1 MNTEWIVSRL
11 PEALGWAL
19 AHSLWQLLFVAAV
32 MWLLFR
38 FKFLNSPQKK
48 YMLGL
53 GGLGVMCCM
62 FVGTFI
68 MEFHSFQD
76 EGQEALVFS
85 SQIQA
90 SAQPVASEMHWPAYL
105 SGRIAYV
112 LPYLVYFWVIG
123 VVFYFVRHLG
133 NFVALKQLKA
143 RSHQSVPQNILQSI
157 ETIKARLALSLPV
170 DFRISSEISVP
181 ITYGFFKPIVLLP
194 LGLIMQLSPVQLEAI
209 IAHELAHIRR
219 HDFAVNLMQSV
230 LEILFFYHPAFW
242 WVNGLVKEAR
252 EHIADDIAIQAG
264 VKAIDLANA
273 LAIVANDAVEESPEL
288 AMAAHSSNFPLL
300 NRIKRMLG
308 NEPARFSNSPLITKT
323 MILTLIF
330 SAILFIGNANEVK
343 NTQDRWVS
351 TALESKFDGDTYFM
365 MDTLPKS
372 IEVEDTVIVINK
384 DVAIDLDQEVSEDV
398 EVVIHSNN
406 HVTTSIR
413 SVVSDS
419 LPLPQQPPVLN
430 LSPAPVANFSP
441 PVFNDSLIH
450 YTQNIM
456 GGFGDSI
463 QVYARNIVMLQGD
476 TSVLS
481 QEQKK
486 KLERK
491 IELLQKKMEK
501 SQKVFEGKMKAWEKE
516 FQPKMKEFEQKMEA
530 WQKENEP
537 KIKEFEKKIE
547 VWAAENAAKMESWAK
562 AYAEKIEA
570 WEKEKELQAKEYWEK
585 EQ

>member
-11 PEALGWAL
+11 LEALGWTL
-19 AHSLWQLLFVAAV
+19 AHSLWQLLLVAAV

-38 FKFLNSPQKK
+38 FKILNSPQKK

-68 MEFHSFQD
+68 MEFLSFQD
-76 EGQEALVFS
+76 EGREALVFS

-143 RSHQSVPQNILQSI
+143 RSQQGVPKKILKSI
-157 ETIKARLALSLPV
+157 EDIKFRVGLNFPV
-170 DFRISSEISVP
+170 DFRLSSEITVP
-181 ITYGFFKPIVLLP
+181 IAYGLFKPIVLLP
-194 LGLIMQLSPVQLEAI
+194 LGLVMQLSPAQLEAI

-219 HDFAVNLMQSV
+219 YDFAVNLLQSV

-242 WVNGLVKEAR
+242 WVNGLVREAR

-273 LAIVANDAVEESPEL
+273 LAIVANDAVEKSPEL

-308 NEPARFSNSPLITKT
+308 NEPARFSNSPIITKT

-330 SAILFIGNANEVK
+330 SAILFIGNANEIK
-343 NTQDRWVS
+343 KTQDRWV
-351 TALESKFDGDTYFM
+351 TTTLESKFDGNTYFL
-365 MDTLPKS
+365 MDTLPQS

-406 HVTTSIR
+406 QVTTNIR

-419 LPLPQQPPVLN
+419 LPLRQQPPVLN
-430 LSPAPVANFSP
+430 LSPAPIANFSP

-463 QVYARNIVMLQGD
+463 HVYARNIVMLQGD

-491 IELLQKKMEK
+491 MELLQKKMEK
-501 SQKVFEGKMKAWEKE
+501 SQKLLEQKMNAWEKE
-516 FQPKMKEFEQKMEA
+516 FQPQMKEFERKMEA

-537 KIKEFEKKIE
+537 KIKEFEKK
-547 VWAAENAAKMESWAK
+547 MEIWAK
-562 AYAEKIEA
+562 AQSEKFKA
-570 WEKEKELQAKEYWEK
+570 LEKEFELKAKEFLEK
-585 EQ
+585 EE

>member
-1 MNTEWIVSRL
+1 MNTEWIVSHFA
-11 PEALGWAL
+11 EALGWTL
-19 AHSLWQLLFVAAV
+19 AHSLWQLLVVAAG

-68 MEFHSFQD
+68 MEFLSFQD
-76 EGQEALVFS
+76 EGKEALVFS

-90 SAQPVASEMHWPAYL
+90 SAQPVAGEMHWSAYL

-143 RSHQSVPQNILQSI
+143 RSQQSVPKKILKSI
-157 ETIKARLALSLPV
+157 ENIKFRVGLNFTV
-170 DFRISSEISVP
+170 DFRLSSEITVP
-181 ITYGFFKPIVLLP
+181 ITYGIFKPIVLLP
-194 LGLIMQLSPVQLEAI
+194 LGLIMQLSPAQLEAI

-219 HDFAVNLMQSV
+219 HDFAVNLLQSV

-273 LAIVANDAVEESPEL
+273 LAIVANDAVEKSPEL

-308 NEPARFSNSPLITKT
+308 NEPARFSNSPIITKT

-330 SAILFIGNANEVK
+330 SAILFIGNANEIK
-343 NTQDRWVS
+343 KTQDRWV
-351 TALESKFDGDTYFM
+351 TTTLESKFDGNTYFL
-365 MDTLPKS
+365 MDTLPQS
-372 IEVEDTVIVINK
+372 IEVEDTVIIINK
-384 DVAIDLDQEVSEDV
+384 DVTIDLDQEVSEDV

-406 HVTTSIR
+406 QVTTTIH

-430 LSPAPVANFSP
+430 LSPAPIANFSP

-456 GGFGDSI
+456 GDFGDSI
-463 QVYARNIVMLQGD
+463 HVYARNIVMLQGD

-491 IELLQKKMEK
+491 MELLQKKMEK
-501 SQKVFEGKMKAWEKE
+501 SQKLLEQKMKAWEKE
-516 FQPKMKEFEQKMEA
+516 FQPQMKEFEQKMEA

-537 KIKEFEKKIE
+537 KIKEFEKK
-547 VWAAENAAKMESWAK
+547 MEIWAK
-562 AYAEKIEA
+562 AQSEKFKA
-570 WEKEKELQAKEYWEK
+570 LEKEFELKAKEFLEK
-585 EQ
+585 EE

>member
-19 AHSLWQLLFVAAV
+19 AHSLWQLLIVAAV

-68 MEFHSFQD
+68 MEFLSFQD
-76 EGQEALVFS
+76 EGKEALVFS

-90 SAQPVASEMHWPAYL
+90 SAQPVAGEMHWPAYL

-123 VVFYFVRHLG
+123 VVFYFIRHMG

-143 RSHQSVPQNILQSI
+143 RSQQSVPKKILKSI
-157 ETIKARLALSLPV
+157 ENIKFRVGLNFTV
-170 DFRISSEISVP
+170 DFRLSSEITVP
-181 ITYGFFKPIVLLP
+181 IAYGLFKPIVLLP
-194 LGLIMQLSPVQLEAI
+194 LGLVMQLSPAQLEAI

-242 WVNGLVKEAR
+242 WVNGLVREAR

-273 LAIVANDAVEESPEL
+273 LAIVANDAVVESPEL

-308 NEPARFSNSPLITKT
+308 NEPARFSNSPIITKT

-351 TALESKFDGDTYFM
+351 TALESKFEGDTYFL
-365 MDTLPKS
+365 MDTLPQS
-372 IEVEDTVIVINK
+372 IEVEDTVIIINK
-384 DVAIDLDQEVSEDV
+384 DVTIDLDQEVSEDV

-406 HVTTSIR
+406 QVTTTIR

-430 LSPAPVANFSP
+430 LSPAPIANFSP

-456 GGFGDSI
+456 GDFGDSI
-463 QVYARNIVMLQGD
+463 HVYARNIVMLQGD

-491 IELLQKKMEK
+491 MELLQKKMEK
-501 SQKVFEGKMKAWEKE
+501 SQKLLEQKMKAWEKE
-516 FQPKMKEFEQKMEA
+516 FQPQMKEFERKMEA

-537 KIKEFEKKIE
+537 KIKEFEKK
-547 VWAAENAAKMESWAK
+547 MEIWAK
-562 AYAEKIEA
+562 AQSEKFKA
-570 WEKEKELQAKEYWEK
+570 LEKEFELKAKEFLEK
-585 EQ
+585 EE

>member
-1 MNTEWIVSRL
+1 M
-11 PEALGWAL
+11 P
-19 AHSLWQLLFVAAV
+19 
-32 MWLLFR
+32 
-38 FKFLNSPQKK
+38 KK
-48 YMLGL
+48 
-53 GGLGVMCCM
+53 
-62 FVGTFI
+62 I
-68 MEFHSFQD
+68 
-76 EGQEALVFS
+76 
-85 SQIQA
+85 
-90 SAQPVASEMHWPAYL
+90 
-105 SGRIAYV
+105 
-112 LPYLVYFWVIG
+112 
-123 VVFYFVRHLG
+123 
-133 NFVALKQLKA
+133 LK
-143 RSHQSVPQNILQSI
+143 SI
-157 ETIKARLALSLPV
+157 EDIKFRVGLNFPV
-170 DFRISSEISVP
+170 DFRLSSEITVP
-181 ITYGFFKPIVLLP
+181 IAYGLFKPIVLLP
-194 LGLIMQLSPVQLEAI
+194 LGLVMQLSPAQLEAI

-219 HDFAVNLMQSV
+219 YDFAVNLLQSV

-242 WVNGLVKEAR
+242 WVNGLVREAR

-273 LAIVANDAVEESPEL
+273 LAIVANDAVEKSPEL

-308 NEPARFSNSPLITKT
+308 NEPARFSNSPIITKT

-330 SAILFIGNANEVK
+330 SAILFIGNANEIK
-343 NTQDRWVS
+343 KTQDRWV
-351 TALESKFDGDTYFM
+351 TTTLESKFDGNTYFL
-365 MDTLPKS
+365 MDTLPQS

-406 HVTTSIR
+406 QVTTNIR

-419 LPLPQQPPVLN
+419 LPLRQQPPVLN
-430 LSPAPVANFSP
+430 LSPAPIANFSP

-463 QVYARNIVMLQGD
+463 HVYARNIVMLQGD

-491 IELLQKKMEK
+491 MELLQKKMEK
-501 SQKVFEGKMKAWEKE
+501 SQKLLEQKMNAWEKE
-516 FQPKMKEFEQKMEA
+516 FQPQMKEFERKMEA

-537 KIKEFEKKIE
+537 KIKEFEKK
-547 VWAAENAAKMESWAK
+547 MEIWAK
-562 AYAEKIEA
+562 AQSEKFKA
-570 WEKEKELQAKEYWEK
+570 LEKEFELKAKEFLEK
-585 EQ
+585 EE

>member
-1 MNTEWIVSRL
+1 MNTEWIVSHFA
-11 PEALGWAL
+11 EALGWTL
-19 AHSLWQLLFVAAV
+19 AHSLWQLLVVAAG

-38 FKFLNSPQKK
+38 FKALNSPQKK

-53 GGLGVMCCM
+53 AGLALMCCF
-62 FVGTFI
+62 FVGTFL
-68 MEFHSFQD
+68 MELQSIQSK
-76 EGQEALVFS
+76 GLEAPAIS
-85 SQIQA
+85 SQLQA
-90 SAQPVASEMHWPAYL
+90 DVQPVANELLWSAYL
-105 SGRIAYV
+105 SERIAYL

-133 NFVALKQLKA
+133 NFVALKQLQA
-143 RSHQSVPQNILQSI
+143 RSHNNVPQNILQRVQK
-157 ETIKARLALSLPV
+157 IKTKFDLSFPVEFRL
-170 DFRISSEISVP
+170 SSEITVP
-181 ITYGFFKPIVLLP
+181 ITYGMFKPIVLLP
-194 LGLIMQLSPVQLEAI
+194 LALIMQLSPVQLEAI

-219 HDFAVNLMQSV
+219 YDFTVNLMQSV

-273 LAIVANDAVEESPEL
+273 LAIVANDAVEQSPEL

-343 NTQDRWVS
+343 KTQERWVS
-351 TALESKFDGDTYFM
+351 TALESKFDDNTYFL
-365 MDTLPKS
+365 MDTLPQS
-372 IEVEDTVIVINK
+372 IEVEDTVIIINK
-384 DVAIDLDQEVSEDV
+384 NVDVDLDHDVSEDV

-406 HVTTSIR
+406 KVTTTIH

-430 LSPAPVANFSP
+430 LSPAPIANFSP

-491 IELLQKKMEK
+491 MELLQQKMEK
-501 SQKVFEGKMKAWEKE
+501 SQKVFEEKMKAWEKE

-537 KIKEFEKKIE
+537 KIKEFEKKME
-547 VWAAENAAKMESWAK
+547 VWAAENAEKMESWAK
-562 AYAEKIEA
+562 AYSEKIEA
-570 WEKEKELQAKEYWEK
+570 WEKEKKLKAKEYWEK